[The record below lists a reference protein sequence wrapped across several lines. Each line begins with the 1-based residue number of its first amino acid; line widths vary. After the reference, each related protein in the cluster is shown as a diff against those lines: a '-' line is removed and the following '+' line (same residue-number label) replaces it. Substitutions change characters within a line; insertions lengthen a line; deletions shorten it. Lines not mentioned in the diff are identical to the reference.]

1 MIEDHCPASRRI
13 KAATPVERC
22 ASILDFSFG
31 FPFNPALC
39 CICEGFPEPSPAD
52 KPPGCA
58 SVKGQ
63 VPTLRCDTVALENLN
78 RLDYIS
84 RVLVSGVKAD
94 RP

>member
-1 MIEDHCPASRRI
+1 MLHLRRLPGTI
-13 KAATPVERC
+13 V
-22 ASILDFSFG
+22 
-31 FPFNPALC
+31 
-39 CICEGFPEPSPAD
+39 AD

-84 RVLVSGVKAD
+84 RVLVTGVKAD